1 MFGLIRRF
9 IVGWLLI
16 RLIRRLAG
24 GAARSGRRG
33 SDPR

>member
-16 RLIRRLAG
+16 RLIRRLTG
-24 GAARSGRRG
+24 GSTRAGRRG